1 MVLSFPTRKCAS
13 EFGSVMSD
21 SRVRFTADSRRSAS
35 VASSSRSEPSSAVPP
50 SALMMVSSFLT
61 LRYGQRVMPCSRHRC
76 FKTVTHNP
84 SCVVAFSF
92 FQCVMYGSSVSF
104 GFVASG
110 VGGKRNKKKKGLKPR
125 EGNLG
130 GNCQPSTR
138 FDG

>member
-1 MVLSFPTRKCAS
+1 
-13 EFGSVMSD
+13 
-21 SRVRFTADSRRSAS
+21 
-35 VASSSRSEPSSAVPP
+35 
-50 SALMMVSSFLT
+50 MMVSSFLT

>member
-21 SRVRFTADSRRSAS
+21 SRDALHRRQPTVGVRRVVKPLGAIFRGS
-35 VASSSRSEPSSAVPP
+35 P

-92 FQCVMYGSSVSF
+92 FQSVMYGSSVSF

-110 VGGKRNKKKKGLKPR
+110 GNETKKKKG
-125 EGNLG
+125 
-130 GNCQPSTR
+130 
-138 FDG
+138 